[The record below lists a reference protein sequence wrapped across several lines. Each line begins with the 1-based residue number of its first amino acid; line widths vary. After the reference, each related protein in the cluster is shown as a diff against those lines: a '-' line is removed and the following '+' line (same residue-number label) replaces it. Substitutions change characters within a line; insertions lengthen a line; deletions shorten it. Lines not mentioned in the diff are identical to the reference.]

1 MKKAVIPDMTR
12 AIGQSDTSEDEV
24 PKNENRIKKIRR
36 LENSICRLQRRK
48 RLRKME
54 TGDRKPDYGSDSEND
69 ELECKG
75 MNIYEKEFYM
85 EEKLENRAVYK

>member
-1 MKKAVIPDMTR
+1 
-12 AIGQSDTSEDEV
+12 
-24 PKNENRIKKIRR
+24 
-36 LENSICRLQRRK
+36 
-48 RLRKME
+48 ME

-85 EEKLENRAVYK
+85 EEKLENRAVYKQKWLELLALRDMTKMVVVNAAKKDKIGKDMKNLTE